1 MAALGFVRGCWG
13 SELGSSYLQGKN
25 FLSVEPSCQPS
36 FSNKYIW
43 RKLLPLPP
51 FMGGH
56 KAWEHKILTSNAVKE
71 TYSFYL
77 TCWFSRFLLRT
88 LERSLCYYLW
98 NTLQGMLES
107 KDTSR
112 TSRTF

>member
-1 MAALGFVRGCWG
+1 MATLGFVHGCWE

-25 FLSVEPSCQPS
+25 FYQWSHLASPHFQISTFEESCFP
-36 FSNKYIW
+36 Y
-43 RKLLPLPP
+43 P

-77 TCWFSRFLLRT
+77 TSCFLLRT
-88 LERSLCYYLW
+88 LERSLGYYLW
-98 NTLQGMLES
+98 NTLQGTLES
-107 KDTSR
+107 KDSSR
-112 TSRTF
+112 PSRTF